1 MAVVSD
7 IIVSLGVLATFYG
20 LLALGMNIKYGFTGL
35 LDFGHVGFY
44 LVGAYAAALLVIP
57 AEAGGPDT
65 VYILGLDLPWAV
77 GILVAVVLAGIVGV
91 FVALPTLRLREDY
104 LAITVL
110 GIAAIFQR
118 IVQAE
123 SWLANGPDALR
134 GYNPPLI
141 DVFPVAGG
149 SVVGAAMMSIA
160 GGAIWAASTW
170 ALGQARELEFAAGA
184 EAGTTIADRLYTV
197 ATFGIGRALDADN
210 YRREA
215 VYAGV
220 VAAVVGGAASF
231 ATGTGFLAWGVVV
244 SVFTWLVALV
254 WLNRYSHG
262 FDLLDYLVTLGFGA
276 AYMGALAPMF
286 FLDQFWLWVPLTALS
301 FAVVI
306 GAMGYLYRNWQRFA
320 ERPFEYGLFIGL
332 WFGFIWY
339 IPIQILSSVAAADW
353 ASVGSSVFGNVVWV
367 VSFSGDVPELGYSR
381 FKLFLFGSLLL
392 LALYVS
398 ELTIDSPFGRVLRA
412 IRNDERVVNALGKDP
427 FMYKIMSMAIGS
439 ALAGLA
445 GALAAMHFQVLVFT
459 MFAPRVTFIA
469 LLMMFLGGVGNNRA
483 MVVGAFLF
491 WVFQT
496 ATTQLSGFVAAG
508 LRENIQAFRFV
519 VMGVLFLLLLYYRPE
534 GLMGERSA
542 AEVGSE

>member
-7 IIVSLGVLATFYG
+7 ILISLGVLAAFYG
-20 LLALGMNIKYGFTGL
+20 LLALGMNIKYGHTGL

-44 LVGAYAAALLVIP
+44 LVGAYTAALVVIP

-65 VYILGLDLPWAV
+65 GYVLGLDLPWVVA
-77 GILVAVVLAGIVGV
+77 ILLAMVLAGIVGV

-123 SWLANGPDALR
+123 SWLVNGPDALR
-134 GYNPPLI
+134 GYTPPLI
-141 DVFPVAGG
+141 DAFPVTSGT
-149 SVVGAAMMSIA
+149 VIGAAVMAVA

-170 ALGQARELEFAAGA
+170 ALGRATELEFEAGA
-184 EAGTTIADRLYTV
+184 EPGITIASRLQAV
-197 ATFGIGRALDADN
+197 ATFGIDRIVGVEH
-210 YRREA
+210 YRKSA
-215 VYAGV
+215 VLAGV
-220 VAAVVGGAASF
+220 VAAVVGGVLTFVAQQ
-231 ATGTGFLAWGVVV
+231 GLLAWGAVV
-244 SVFTWLVALV
+244 SVFTWLVAFV
-254 WLNRYSHG
+254 WLNRYSGG
-262 FDLLDYLVTLGFGA
+262 FALVDYLATLVLGT
-276 AYMGALAPMF
+276 AYMLALAPMF
-286 FLDQFWLWVPLTALS
+286 YLDQFWLWVPLTALA
-301 FAVVI
+301 FAIVI
-306 GAMGYLYRNWQRFA
+306 GATLSLYSNWQPFVD
-320 ERPFEYGLFIGL
+320 RPFRYGLFAGL
-332 WFGFIWY
+332 WFGFVWY
-339 IPIQILSSVAAADW
+339 VPIQILSPVLSGDW
-353 ASVGSSVFGNVVWV
+353 GSVGNTLFGNLVWIL
-367 VSFSGDVPELGYSR
+367 SFSGDVPEIGYSR
-381 FKLFLFGSLLL
+381 FKLFLFGTLLL
-392 LALYVS
+392 VALYLS

-412 IRNDERVVNALGKDP
+412 IRNDERVVNSLGKDP

-445 GALAAMHFQVLVFT
+445 GALAALHFQVLVFT

-491 WVFQT
+491 WAFQT

-534 GLMGERSA
+534 GLMGERAA
-542 AEVGSE
+542 AEAGGE

>member
-7 IIVSLGVLATFYG
+7 IIVSLAVLATFYG

-44 LVGAYAAALLVIP
+44 LVGAYVAALVVIP
-57 AEAGGPDT
+57 PDAGGPDT
-65 VYILGLDLPWAV
+65 VYVIGLNLPWVV
-77 GILVAVVLAGIVGV
+77 GVLVATVLAGVVGV

-123 SWLANGPDALR
+123 SWLVNGPDALR
-134 GYNPPLI
+134 GYSPPLI
-141 DVFPVAGG
+141 DLFPVSGG
-149 SVVGAAMMSIA
+149 SVVGAAVMAVA
-160 GGAIWAASTW
+160 GGAIWAGSTW
-170 ALGQARELEFAAGA
+170 ALGRATELEFDAGA
-184 EAGTTIADRLYTV
+184 KPGVTIASRLYGV
-197 ATFGIGRALDADN
+197 VTFGADRVLDLNDYRKGALI
-210 YRREA
+210 
-215 VYAGV
+215 AGGI
-220 VAAVVGGAASF
+220 AAVVGGLLAFF
-231 ATGTGFLAWGVVV
+231 AQDGLLAWAVVV
-244 SVFTWLVALV
+244 SVFTWLVAFV
-254 WLNRYSHG
+254 WLNRYSGG
-262 FDLLDYLVTLGFGA
+262 FDAVDYLATFALGA
-276 AYMGALAPMF
+276 AYMAALAPMF
-286 FLDQFWLWVPLTALS
+286 FLDAFQLWVPLTALA
-301 FAVVI
+301 FAIVI
-306 GAMGYLYRNWQRFA
+306 GATVYLYSNWEPFA
-320 ERPFEYGLFIGL
+320 ARPFRYGLFTGL

-339 IPIQILSSVAAADW
+339 IPIQILSPVVAADW
-353 ASVGSSVFGNVVWV
+353 SSVASTIFGNVVWV
-367 VSFSGDVPELGYSR
+367 LSFSGDVPEIGYSR
-381 FKLFLFGSLLL
+381 FKLFLFGTLLL
-392 LALYVS
+392 VALYLS

-412 IRNDERVVNALGKDP
+412 IRNDERVVNSLGKDP

-469 LLMMFLGGVGNNRA
+469 LLMLFLGGVANNRA

-491 WVFQT
+491 WAFQT

-519 VMGVLFLLLLYYRPE
+519 VMGVLFLLLLYYRPQ

-542 AEVGSE
+542 TEVGSE

>member
-7 IIVSLGVLATFYG
+7 VIISLGVLATFYG

-44 LVGAYAAALLVIP
+44 LVGAYTAALLVIEP
-57 AEAGGPDT
+57 DAGGPDT
-65 VYILGLDLPWAV
+65 VYVVGLDLPWIVAV
-77 GILVAVVLAGIVGV
+77 LVATVLAGVVGV

-123 SWLANGPDALR
+123 SWLVNGPDALR
-134 GYNPPLI
+134 GYTPPLI
-141 DVFPVAGG
+141 DLFPVTGG
-149 SVVGAAMMSIA
+149 SPVGAAVMAVA
-160 GGAIWAASTW
+160 GGAIWAGSTW
-170 ALGQARELEFAAGA
+170 ALGRAMELEFDAGTGPGVTVAGRLHAVVTFGTDRLIGFENYRGGALVAGA
-184 EAGTTIADRLYTV
+184 I
-197 ATFGIGRALDADN
+197 
-210 YRREA
+210 
-215 VYAGV
+215 
-220 VAAVVGGAASF
+220 AAVVGGVLSF
-231 ATGTGFLAWGVVV
+231 AAQDGFLAWAVVV
-244 SVFTWLVALV
+244 SVFTWLVAFV
-254 WLNRYSHG
+254 WLTRYSSG
-262 FDLLDYLVTLGFGA
+262 FDAVDYLTTFALGA

-286 FLDQFWLWVPLTALS
+286 FLETFQLWVPLTGLA

-306 GAMGYLYRNWQRFA
+306 GVTVYLYSNWQRFA
-320 ERPFEYGLFIGL
+320 ARPFGYGLFTGL

-339 IPIQILSSVAAADW
+339 IPLQILSDVAAANW
-353 ASVGSSVFGNVVWV
+353 PSVASSIFGNVVWV
-367 VSFSGDVPELGYSR
+367 LSLSGDVPEIGYPR
-381 FKLFLFGSLLL
+381 FKLFLFGTLLL
-392 LALYVS
+392 VALYLS

-412 IRNDERVVNALGKDP
+412 IRNDERVVNSLGKDP

-469 LLMMFLGGVGNNRA
+469 LLMLFLGGVGNNRA

-491 WVFQT
+491 WAFQT
-496 ATTQLSGFVAAG
+496 ATTQLSGFVAPG

-519 VMGVLFLLLLYYRPE
+519 VMGVLFLLLLYYRPQ
-534 GLMGERSA
+534 GLMGERAA
-542 AEVGSE
+542 AEAGSE